1 MCGTLEFGLYPV
13 PPYNFDIS
21 ASIFSGG
28 DPEIR
33 FYNNGLFRQT
43 FCRSGMRFILEAESS
58 GTVDN
63 PGLLCRILSGSPEL
77 QDGMEPVK
85 KFVGT
90 IFNLD
95 DNLVPFYEYVRDDP
109 VMTGIIPH
117 LYGLKPPTTPTVF
130 EALVD
135 SIIEQQIS
143 LSVAHRLQTRLIKM
157 FGDTI
162 TCRDTTGYCYP
173 TPERLAEADIP
184 QFRATGLTN
193 RKGEYIRDISAAIV
207 SDEIDLEELRQENDT
222 GEIIRYLRSIR
233 GIGRWTAELT
243 VIRGLHRLDA
253 FPADD
258 VGFQRIISRFYGDGR
273 KIKADET
280 RNRAGQWG
288 KWQGLAG
295 FYLEMAEKL
304 GITP

>member
-1 MCGTLEFGLYPV
+1 MCEKLEFVLHPV

-21 ASIFSGG
+21 ASLFSGG

-33 FYNNGLFRQT
+33 IYNNKIFRQA
-43 FCRSGMRFILEAESS
+43 FCRSGRHYILEAESS
-58 GTVDN
+58 GTAGDHD
-63 PGLLCRILSGSPEL
+63 LECRILTESPPMPGDTDL
-77 QDGMEPVK
+77 LK
-85 KFVGT
+85 KFINT

-95 DNLVPFYEYVRDDP
+95 DNLVPFYEHVYNDP
-109 VMTGIIPH
+109 VLAKIISQ

-143 LSVAHRLQTRLIKM
+143 LSVAHRLQNRLIKM
-157 FGDTI
+157 FGETVS
-162 TCRDTTGYCYP
+162 CGNTTGYCYP
-173 TPERLAEADIP
+173 SPGRLAEVDIP

-207 SDEIDLEELRQENDT
+207 SGAIDPEELKQANDT
-222 GEIIRYLRSIR
+222 GEIIRYLSSLR

-243 VIRGLHRLDA
+243 VIRGMHRLDA

-258 VGFQRIISRFYGDGR
+258 VGFQRIISRFYCGGR
-273 KIKADET
+273 KIRADET
-280 RNRAGQWG
+280 RRIAGRW
-288 KWQGLAG
+288 KEWQGLAG
-295 FYLEMAEKL
+295 FYLEMAERR